1 MKRTNVKGA
10 WKLLIIVISLN
21 KIKNIKETQLSG
33 LMGAQ
38 SKQTVHK
45 VPVIFGP
52 KFKVTPQ
59 LDLDPHLDPDSQ

>member
-21 KIKNIKETQLSG
+21 KIKYIKETQLSG

-38 SKQTVHK
+38 SKQTVYK

-59 LDLDPHLDPDSQ
+59 FCKAGS